1 MTRGGKQK
9 CVRFPDDLQTKLE
22 AMAEQGDRTFSAQV
36 VRLVRQAL
44 AQQAFTPAPSAE
56 QRMSAA

>member
-1 MTRGGKQK
+1 MMTKGGKQK

-22 AMAEQGDRTFSAQV
+22 SMAAQGDRSFSAQV

-44 AQQAFTPAPSAE
+44 AKQAFEPASAE
-56 QRMSAA
+56 QRSVAA

>member
-1 MTRGGKQK
+1 MITKGRQR

-22 AMAEQGDRTFSAQV
+22 SMASQGDRTFSAQV

-44 AQQAFTPAPSAE
+44 AQQAFTPPASAE
-56 QRMSAA
+56 HRSAA